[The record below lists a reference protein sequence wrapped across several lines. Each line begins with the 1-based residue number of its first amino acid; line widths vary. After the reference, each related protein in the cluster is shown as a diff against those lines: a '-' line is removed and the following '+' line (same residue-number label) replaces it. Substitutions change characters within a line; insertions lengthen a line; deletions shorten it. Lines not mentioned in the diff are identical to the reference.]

1 LAGQLTDIRRADL
14 AFTMDETAELLAQHG
29 VTVDAAALAV
39 LQKHTEGWAAGLR
52 LFAIALQHRADA
64 GSVLAHITGD
74 EASIAEYFLS
84 EVLRSQPTEVR
95 QLLRSTSVVD
105 TITPELAVVLTDRHD
120 AGRMLSRLERQNAF
134 VQSVPG
140 HPAAYQYHPLFAELL
155 RAELA
160 WHPELEQRA
169 HRRAAAWFGMRG
181 DTLRA
186 VRHWVAAED
195 WTCAA
200 TTVVE
205 HLAVGQLAVGGAF
218 DPLRALFV
226 DLPADSGDASCRLV
240 AAALALAAGDPDR
253 SARHL
258 AYAQPVVAHHPGPD
272 GHLFVLAHTLLDILT
287 AHARRDAARVL
298 ERAPDALSLLARA
311 PREKLDSHP
320 EIRTLLQLATGTA
333 HSWQGTVDAA
343 TSDLTQAAA
352 AGCRSVQLEGLA
364 HRSLIEASRGRLR
377 HATTLADQAI
387 GLAGHGG
394 GGTDRSSVAAGLAHA
409 WVAMERY
416 DLKAADRHLRTAEP
430 HCRPGDGLAVAA
442 FAVLR
447 SRLKRAS
454 GDLRAATRIVHHA
467 GVAAGVNGAPAWLR
481 RQITL
486 TEARLLILTGRP
498 ADALTTL
505 DAVPE
510 TDVPE
515 ITVVRADARRACGD
529 PDGARD
535 TVQALTASAD
545 VPAAVAV
552 DAWLLLA
559 GIAADAGDVRV
570 AQHAS
575 RHAVKLASGES
586 LRRPFHEA
594 GGPLRRILRAD
605 ADLPGSHTVAG
616 GPDDRSASAVPI
628 LVESLSAREMEVLK
642 HLAEMLRTE
651 EIAAAMYVSVNTVK
665 SHVRS
670 ILRKLSASRRN
681 DAVRRARTL
690 GII

>member
-1 LAGQLTDIRRADL
+1 
-14 AFTMDETAELLAQHG
+14 
-29 VTVDAAALAV
+29 
-39 LQKHTEGWAAGLR
+39 
-52 LFAIALQHRADA
+52 
-64 GSVLAHITGD
+64 
-74 EASIAEYFLS
+74 
-84 EVLRSQPTEVR
+84 
-95 QLLRSTSVVD
+95 
-105 TITPELAVVLTDRHD
+105 
-120 AGRMLSRLERQNAF
+120 
-134 VQSVPG
+134 
-140 HPAAYQYHPLFAELL
+140 LFAELL

-218 DPLRALFV
+218 DPLRALFI
-226 DLPADSGDASCRLV
+226 DLPADSGDASCQLI

-258 AYAQPVVAHHPGPD
+258 AYAEPRPGPD
-272 GHLFVLAHTLLDILT
+272 GHPFVLAHTLLDILT

-298 ERAPDALSLLARA
+298 ERVPEALLLLAHA
-311 PREKLDSHP
+311 PREKVDSHP
-320 EIRTLLQLATGTA
+320 EIRTLLHLATGTA

-343 TSDLTQAAA
+343 TSALAQAAATAAA
-352 AGCRSVQLEGLA
+352 AGCRSVQLESLA

-387 GLAGHGG
+387 GLAG
-394 GGTDRSSVAAGLAHA
+394 RSPVAAGLAHA
-409 WVAMERY
+409 WVAIERY
-416 DLKAADRHLRTAEP
+416 DLKAAERHLRTAEP

-467 GVAAGVNGAPAWLR
+467 GVAVGVNGAPAWLR

-510 TDVPE
+510 TDLPE
-515 ITVVRADARRACGD
+515 VTVVRAEARRACGD

-545 VPAAVAV
+545 LPAAVAV

-575 RHAVKLASGES
+575 RQAVKLASGES

-594 GGPLRRILRAD
+594 GGQLRRILRAD
-605 ADLPGSHTVAG
+605 ADLPGSHAIAG
-616 GPDDRSASAVPI
+616 QPDDAVPI